1 MFTGLVQAVG
11 RLQLLEQHT
20 QGQRLSIAAP
30 WKDLQLGESISVDGA
45 CLTVAQLTAEG
56 FIVDVSAETAQ
67 RTTLGSSTAPRPVNL
82 ERALRPG
89 DRLGGH
95 LVLGHVDQVAV
106 VRRRTELAVGVSLRV
121 GLDTKLMS
129 LVAEK
134 GSVCLN
140 GVSLTVNSVS
150 DSEFDVTLIPHTLA
164 NTNLNEAVVGT
175 RLNFEADVMA
185 RYAARLLSTS
195 GTQAQQ

>member
-11 RLQLLEQHT
+11 QLRLLEQYP
-20 QGQRLSIAAP
+20 QGQRLAISAP
-30 WKDLQLGESISVDGA
+30 WKDLQLGESISIDGA
-45 CLTVAQLTAEG
+45 CLTVSELVDEG
-56 FIVDVSAETAQ
+56 FVVDISAETAQ
-67 RTTLGSSTAPRPVNL
+67 RTTLGQLSAPRAVNL
-82 ERALRPG
+82 ERALLPS

-95 LVLGHVDQVAV
+95 LVLGHVDQVGV
-106 VRRRTELAVGVSLRV
+106 VCGRTELAVGVSLRI
-121 GLDTKLMS
+121 GLDANLMR

-164 NTNLNEAVVGT
+164 NTNLKDATVGT
-175 RLNFEADVMA
+175 QLNFEADVMA

-195 GTQAQQ
+195 GTPAQQ